1 MIKTLVSIDADLA
14 SSIALRY
21 TCRLAGLAEVD
32 IQTIHIEDPQAIGPA
47 TGAGWARFTW
57 EKEVIEEGKKGISQL
72 LVAESG
78 FCPVLKEPLVLSGDR
93 DREIL
98 KQLAEGGYQLFV
110 EGMPVQLSPKALIKK
125 MESRFYQQAPCPV
138 LQVKNLVPLEQ
149 ALLVVQDDRECRCL
163 FAVFSNVFEG
173 TRIELDLLLANFQL
187 QRKPVIEE
195 TAAREIAKEVGLT
208 IRNSLVWAGDS
219 ESLNREIGAYG
230 LVLVAMERPMRG
242 RDPLVQLLGRLSSP
256 ILLCWK

>member
-1 MIKTLVSIDADLA
+1 MIKALVSIDADLA

-21 TCRLAGLAEVD
+21 TCRLAGMAALD
-32 IQTIHIEDPQAIGPA
+32 IQTIHIEDPEAIGPA
-47 TGAGWARFTW
+47 TGAGWARRTW
-57 EKEVIEEGKKGISQL
+57 EKEVVEEGRKEISQL

-110 EGMPVQLSPKALIKK
+110 EGMPVQLSPKALVKK
-125 MESRFYQQAPCPV
+125 AESRFYQHAPCPV
-138 LQVKNLVPLEQ
+138 LLVQNLVPLEQ
-149 ALLVVQDDRECRCL
+149 ALLIVQDDRECRCL
-163 FAVFSNVFEG
+163 CSVFSDIFG
-173 TRIELDLLLANFQL
+173 GARIEVDMLLANFQVENKTVM
-187 QRKPVIEE
+187 QE
-195 TAAREIAKEVGLT
+195 TAARGIATEHGLT
-208 IRNSLVWAGDS
+208 VHNSRAFVGNPELLSPETGT
-219 ESLNREIGAYG
+219 YG
-230 LVLVAMERPMRG
+230 LVLIAMERPMRG

>member
-1 MIKTLVSIDADLA
+1 V
-14 SSIALRY
+14 
-21 TCRLAGLAEVD
+21 
-32 IQTIHIEDPQAIGPA
+32 
-47 TGAGWARFTW
+47 
-57 EKEVIEEGKKGISQL
+57 L
-72 LVAESG
+72 L
-78 FCPVLKEPLVLSGDR
+78 
-93 DREIL
+93 
-98 KQLAEGGYQLFV
+98 
-110 EGMPVQLSPKALIKK
+110 
-125 MESRFYQQAPCPV
+125 
-138 LQVKNLVPLEQ
+138 VKNLVPLEQ

-187 QRKPVIEE
+187 QHKPVIEE

-208 IRNSLVWAGDS
+208 IRKSLVWGGNF

-230 LVLVAMERPMRG
+230 LVLMAMERPMRG